1 MLDINEI
8 QKIIGVRFPFLFLDR
23 VLELEPGVRA
33 VSIKNFTVNEWFFQ
47 GHLPGHP
54 LVPGVLVLETMAQT
68 SLVTLFSVPANKG
81 KGGAFGGVEK
91 MQFRKPVFPGDT
103 LRIEVNLLRSQGVFR
118 TFSATASVGE
128 AVVASGELTM
138 AVTDKGVPITP

>member
-1 MLDINEI
+1 MLDIMEI
-8 QKIIGVRFPFLFLDR
+8 QKIIGVRSPFLFLDR

-33 VSIKNFTVNEWFFQ
+33 VSIKNFTMNEWFFQ

-54 LVPGVLVLETMAQT
+54 LVPGVLVIETMAQT

-81 KGGAFGGVEK
+81 KGGAFAGVEK

-103 LRIEVNLLRSQGVFR
+103 LRIEVKLLGSQGVFR
-118 TFSATASVGE
+118 TFSATASVEGV
-128 AVVASGELTM
+128 VVASGELTM
-138 AVTDKGVPITP
+138 AVTEKGVPITP